1 MVNWKNSE
9 SNDRLF
15 AAVIAAHPGLKVLPP
30 HSYRQTDSPTNEPQ
44 LDYQAMAT
52 YFGQGATYDAIEGRF
67 RRYRKMAEDL
77 KTEARDRGIVHV
89 PRGRGSGVTTPR
101 TPRTGR
107 GITKNTSSSKSKKD
121 ANRSNLTSPSRRGAA
136 RSTHAGMSS
145 LDAICLDGNTSDEDE
160 RKADKEPEVK
170 SETSAILWGQG
181 GAAALGQRGPEVE
194 ILGADVPAEPVGAV
208 FPKLEDRENSI
219 STFGRIKRED
229 RADQNL
235 PAAATA
241 IGLDRRGTPLDQTGL
256 NEDVFHQ
263 AGLYFPTNHPEYPMD
278 TLYVD
283 DMYNGTA

>member
-1 MVNWKNSE
+1 M
-9 SNDRLF
+9 
-15 AAVIAAHPGLKVLPP
+15 AA
-30 HSYRQTDSPTNEPQ
+30 
-44 LDYQAMAT
+44 

-67 RRYRKMAEDL
+67 RRYRKMAEEL

-89 PRGRGSGVTTPR
+89 PRGRGSGVTSPR

-121 ANRSNLTSPSRRGAA
+121 SNRSNLTSPTRRGAA
-136 RSTHAGMSS
+136 RPANAGMSS
-145 LDAICLDGNTSDEDE
+145 LDAICLDGNTTDEED
-160 RKADKEPEVK
+160 RKLDKEIDVK
-170 SETSAILWGQG
+170 SETSGILWGQQG
-181 GAAALGQRGPEVE
+181 GVAGLGQRSPEVE
-194 ILGADVPAEPVGAV
+194 ILGAPVPGEPVGAV

-229 RADQNL
+229 RADQGL

-241 IGLDRRGTPLDQTGL
+241 IGLDRRGTPLDQAGL

-263 AGLYFPTNHPEYPMD
+263 AGLYFPTGHTEYTMD
-278 TLYVD
+278 SMYMD